1 MKICPVGAKLFHMD
15 GQTDMTKQIVAF
27 HNFAN
32 VPKNDM
38 YLKIL
43 AWDQKKKKWKTI
55 MAVNMLRMKKN
66 CVCVCMIHMAVDD
79 CTDTL
84 N

>member
-1 MKICPVGAKLFHMD
+1 MLLHMD

-43 AWDQKKKKWKTI
+43 VWDQKKKKRKRKTVLWQLTCWEWKI
-55 MAVNMLRMKKN
+55 VY
-66 CVCVCMIHMAVDD
+66 V
-79 CTDTL
+79 
-84 N
+84 

>member
-1 MKICPVGAKLFHMD
+1 MTMLLHMD

-43 AWDQKKKKWKTI
+43 VWDQKKKKEKE
-55 MAVNMLRMKKN
+55 KQYYGS
-66 CVCVCMIHMAVDD
+66 
-79 CTDTL
+79 
-84 N
+84 